1 MKKLLYDSVA
11 SRFSGRLARP
21 GWAIF
26 ALVIAVLFS
35 VSDSLAVFGD
45 KEGSGSDLVLTQ
57 ILIEGNEHTDQSVI
71 LRELGMAVGDAF
83 NYEKMDRAW
92 DTLEDI
98 GYFAF
103 VDMDYEEDDEGQ
115 VTWNIRVEED
125 MTTGYGPL
133 VRYSRR
139 HKYEVGLQLAEQNF
153 RGKAETLKF
162 DFAALYRQRLG
173 ISWHRPWL
181 FNQKGLDATFSVMAQ
196 NADFVFRPTEYRQ
209 RHVDLTLRWQFIGD
223 FYAKAG
229 TNYGQDDYRDRYS
242 WVAPD
247 RGDGPGPLVEYDP
260 VKQTR
265 TSFTAA
271 VGFDSRSNPY
281 YPRHGI
287 FVETGVR
294 HWQSDQFDSYSETN
308 LDARFFIPV
317 PWGQHT
323 LALRGLS
330 RKVDGPAHLDNV
342 LFYGGPETV
351 RGYRFGMQEG
361 DEGYLLSAEYRIPL
375 FIMPISPQGELV
387 GLGFHFFAD
396 AGDAWY
402 EGAEAGKALQSL
414 GSGIHLNLDRMQLR
428 FEAAKP
434 SDGDW
439 RFEFLDTFN
448 F

>member
-1 MKKLLYDSVA
+1 MKNFLIDTAA
-11 SRFSGRLARP
+11 SRFSDRLARP
-21 GWAIF
+21 QWAIF
-26 ALVIAVLFS
+26 ALVFAVLFS
-35 VSDSLAVFGD
+35 VSDSYAVFGD
-45 KEGSGSDLVLTQ
+45 KEGSGSDLVLSR
-57 ILIEGNEHTDQSVI
+57 IVIEGNEHTDQSVI
-71 LRELGMAVGDAF
+71 LRELGMQVGDAF

-115 VTWNIRVEED
+115 VVWSIRVEED

-139 HKYEVGLQLAEQNF
+139 HKYELGLQLEEQNF

-162 DFAALYRQRLG
+162 DFAALYSQRLG

-181 FNQKGLDATFSVMAQ
+181 FNQKGLEATFSVFAQ

-209 RHVDLTLRWQFIGD
+209 RHLDLELRWEFTGD
-223 FYAKAG
+223 FYAKTG
-229 TNYGQDDYRDRYS
+229 LNFGQDDFRHQYT
-242 WVAPD
+242 WAPRHGWSMTD
-247 RGDGPGPLVEYDP
+247 EESLHLPH
-260 VKQTR
+260 KQTR

-281 YPRHGI
+281 YPRRGV
-287 FVETGVR
+287 FAEAGVR
-294 HWQSDQFDSYSETN
+294 HWSSDDFESYTETN
-308 LDARFFIPV
+308 LDARFFIPI

-323 LALRGLS
+323 LALRGS
-330 RKVDGPAHLDNV
+330 GRWTDGEAHLNNV
-342 LFYGGPETV
+342 LFYGGPETI

-387 GLGFHFFAD
+387 GLGIHFFAD

-402 EGAEAGKALQSL
+402 WNRDAGKALQSF

-434 SDGDW
+434 SEGDW
-439 RFEFLDTFN
+439 RFEFMDTFN